1 MAADCTLTIHRTES
15 GYLFRI
21 AGRGSMRESPAV
33 RDFVCGAIEDG
44 ADVVMDL
51 AACEYLDSTF
61 LGCLVML
68 HQRGTSGDGS
78 FAVLADEAVRK
89 KLLRSVRLDRVLHF
103 ADQCPQ
109 CVGDPV
115 ALHVSVLDRREFGE
129 HLLET
134 HRRLAE
140 LGGPAADTFRKV
152 AEQLGKE
159 LDGLSS

>member
-1 MAADCTLTIHRTES
+1 
-15 GYLFRI
+15 
-21 AGRGSMRESPAV
+21 
-33 RDFVCGAIEDG
+33 
-44 ADVVMDL
+44 
-51 AACEYLDSTF
+51 
-61 LGCLVML
+61 ML
-68 HQRGTSGDGS
+68 HQRGKSQDGS

-89 KLLRSVRLDRVLHF
+89 KLLGSVRLDRVLHF